1 MGVFAADKLI
11 SEARRLASEYRKATG
26 RPLAGI
32 SNEVAVF
39 DAARLLDLEPAEGAT
54 GGYDAVGHGP
64 REGKRIQIKA
74 RAIFD
79 ENKQNQRIGQLKVN
93 QDWDSVI
100 LVLMDDEFEPYEI
113 YEAQRDDI
121 LAALEDGGSSKRASR
136 GAMTVAKFKI
146 ISDLVWTRENGIE
159 EDEVW
164 VNHQ

>member
-32 SNEVAVF
+32 TNEVAVF
-39 DAARLLDLEPAEGAT
+39 DAARLLDLEPVKGSA
-54 GGYDAVGHGP
+54 GGYDAVGRGP
-64 REGKRIQIKA
+64 REGRRIQIKG

-79 ENKQNQRIGQLKVN
+79 ENKHGQRIGQLKLN
-93 QDWDSVI
+93 QDWDSVM
-100 LVLMDDEFEPYEI
+100 LVLMDEEFGPYEI

-121 LAALEDGGSSKRASR
+121 LACLEESGNTKRANR

-146 ISDLVWTRENGIE
+146 ISELVWTREGGVE